1 MKIKKPANW
10 MNAKEMAEKALE
22 VKYSRITNVLEQI
35 MLDISKAAD
44 KGEFA
49 TTIIILEKDTKIISK
64 ILEEEGYK
72 VGFSKPDGEYS
83 QYVVTWNI
91 EDEE

>member
-1 MKIKKPANW
+1 MEIRKPTNW

-22 VKYSRITNVLEQI
+22 VRCSGVTKTLGQI
-35 MLDISKAAD
+35 MFNISKAAEE
-44 KGEFA
+44 GEFA
-49 TTIIILEKDTKIISK
+49 TTIILKENIKIISK

-72 VGFSKPDGEYS
+72 VSFSCPDGEYS
-83 QYVVTWNI
+83 RYIITWEV

>member
-22 VKYSRITNVLEQI
+22 VKCSEVTDTLGRIMFN
-35 MLDISKAAD
+35 ISQAAEE
-44 KGEFA
+44 GEFA
-49 TTIIILEKDTKIISK
+49 TTIILRENTKIISK

-72 VGFSKPDGEYS
+72 VKFSCPDGEYS
-83 QYVVTWNI
+83 RYIVTWEV